1 MDRLCAVAVSLLVAS
16 LPANVLAQSAD
27 ARAGVFL
34 KERVYAELSSSQALS
49 NIYGYVKD
57 TRGWEPADYHV
68 AVAKGRRVP
77 VVYVITHLAATKD
90 VLIRGGAAFEI
101 HLDAES
107 GQVVGENPLSDR
119 DLAKAISSTD

>member
-1 MDRLCAVAVSLLVAS
+1 MDRLCAVAVTLLVAS

-90 VLIRGGAAFEI
+90 VLIRGGAAIDGERAAGAI
-101 HLDAES
+101 LELGHHAQDV
-107 GQVVGENPLSDR
+107 GVVALPG
-119 DLAKAISSTD
+119 